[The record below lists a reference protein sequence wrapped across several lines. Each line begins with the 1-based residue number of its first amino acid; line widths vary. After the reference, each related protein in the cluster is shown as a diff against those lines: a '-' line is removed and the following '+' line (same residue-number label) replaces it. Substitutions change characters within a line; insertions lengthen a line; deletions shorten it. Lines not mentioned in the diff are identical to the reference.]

1 MLGKSAVHEVI
12 ASQWR
17 AAVKALDRAKK
28 LFIVGYSF
36 PETDVFMTR
45 LLAEGLKH
53 NEGLEEVT
61 IVDIAKLTEDWVAK
75 LHQFFNPVALQ
86 KTIYY
91 LSRNAKTFI
100 NDGGGTNSWETVI
113 NERVRIA

>member
-17 AAVKALDRAKK
+17 AAVKALARAKQ

-45 LLAEGLKH
+45 LLAEGLKY
-53 NEGLEEVT
+53 NEGLEEIT
-61 IVDIAKLTEDWVAK
+61 IVDITKLTDAWRAKLYR
-75 LHQFFNPVALQ
+75 FFNPVAIE

-91 LSRNAKTFI
+91 LSKDARHFI
-100 NDGGGTNSWETVI
+100 NDGGSTKSWETVI
-113 NERVRIA
+113 NERIRIA